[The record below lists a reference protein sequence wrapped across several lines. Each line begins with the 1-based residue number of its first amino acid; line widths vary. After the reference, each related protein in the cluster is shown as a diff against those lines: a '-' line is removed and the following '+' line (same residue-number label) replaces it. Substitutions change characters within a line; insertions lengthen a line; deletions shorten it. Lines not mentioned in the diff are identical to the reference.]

1 MKNFK
6 YAYYGLGQSNTY
18 LALKKYLL
26 EHDYLQDDETL
37 FHEANNKTTVT
48 LVACKDI
55 DSVKASLKQNQADYA
70 LIPIVN
76 SDSGIVS
83 FSSKMLFEE
92 NFEVVKI
99 MTDKVYLSLYGLRQ
113 IDNFSE
119 VKRIISNL
127 PALGQCSHFVNKN
140 MPFAVYDIVSS
151 TTDAVKKLID
161 SRDLDSVCIANQTAE
176 ENKELIKISN
186 GAINQS
192 VVSNDGVTET
202 KYLLIKKREQTLKGK
217 NIYHLLPGYYI
228 YQSKSGQAMKN
239 SVSPASLRVVEIKC
253 KKDLFTIQG
262 FLFGFTCE
270 QLFSSNSTALSI
282 EGDNCY
288 FYYNYDNKH
297 EEQTVN
303 GLTCLTIHLPTFSK
317 NGRMKGIYCG
327 YCNNK
332 AGTLEFVKISKEEF
346 DIYMG
351 GFYEER

>member
-1 MKNFK
+1 MNNEIQNLNPQCIWKNF
-6 YAYYGLGQSNTY
+6 
-18 LALKKYLL
+18 
-26 EHDYLQDDETL
+26 
-37 FHEANNKTTVT
+37 
-48 LVACKDI
+48 
-55 DSVKASLKQNQADYA
+55 YA
-70 LIPIVN
+70 LTQVPRPSGHLEKIQQFLLDFGKKVGVEAFKDPAGNIV
-76 SDSGIVS
+76 
-83 FSSKMLFEE
+83 F
-92 NFEVVKI
+92 
-99 MTDKVYLSLYGLRQ
+99 
-113 IDNFSE
+113 
-119 VKRIISNL
+119 
-127 PALGQCSHFVNKN
+127 
-140 MPFAVYDIVSS
+140 
-151 TTDAVKKLID
+151 
-161 SRDLDSVCIANQTAE
+161 
-176 ENKELIKISN
+176 
-186 GAINQS
+186 
-192 VVSNDGVTET
+192 
-202 KYLLIKKREQTLKGK
+202 
-217 NIYHLLPGYYI
+217 YYI

-239 SVSPASLRVVEIKC
+239 SVSPASLRVVEIKR